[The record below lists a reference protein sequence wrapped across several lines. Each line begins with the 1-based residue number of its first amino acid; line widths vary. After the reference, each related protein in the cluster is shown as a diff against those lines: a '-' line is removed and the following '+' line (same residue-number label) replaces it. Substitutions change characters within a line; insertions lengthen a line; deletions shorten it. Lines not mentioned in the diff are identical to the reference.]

1 MQIRSYS
8 TEGIRADARTSGPV
22 MSYDKLSDAAAAAVV
37 WALIADAAKENKDAA
52 RSWLTERMGPEL
64 LAAKAIANGNDVGRV
79 TWVEGKPKPV
89 VTDAYAFLNFVARH
103 YPTEI
108 IRTVNP
114 AFQKALLGNATVVD
128 DALIDSNGV
137 PIPGVEI
144 RTPDPYVSV
153 RKDPAARAVVESLLG
168 SGQLGLDGITQ
179 PQIEAP

>member
-1 MQIRSYS
+1 
-8 TEGIRADARTSGPV
+8 
-22 MSYDKLSDAAAAAVV
+22 MSDYEKLSDAAAVAVV
-37 WALIADAAKENKDAA
+37 YGLISDVAKERKDQA
-52 RSWLTERMGPEL
+52 RSWLTSRMGPET

-89 VTDAYAFLNFVARH
+89 VTNPVLFMEFVCEH
-103 YPTEI
+103 YPDEI
-108 IRTVNP
+108 IRTVNS
-114 AFQKALLGNATVVD
+114 AFQKALLTNATVVD

-153 RKDPAARAVVESLLG
+153 RKSDAARAVVESLLG

-179 PQIEAP
+179 PQLKAGEQ

>member
-1 MQIRSYS
+1 MRYS
-8 TEGIRADARTSGPV
+8 VSDMYE
-22 MSYDKLSDAAAAAVV
+22 KLSDAAAAAVV
-37 WALIADAAKENKDAA
+37 WSLISEVAGERKDEARKWLADH
-52 RSWLTERMGPEL
+52 MGPEA
-64 LAAKAIANGNDVGRV
+64 LAAKAIANGNDIGKAS
-79 TWVEGKPKPV
+79 WVEVKPKPV

-137 PIPGVEI
+137 PIPDVEI

-153 RKDPAARAVVESLLG
+153 RKDPSARAVVESLLG

-179 PQIEAP
+179 PELEAGA